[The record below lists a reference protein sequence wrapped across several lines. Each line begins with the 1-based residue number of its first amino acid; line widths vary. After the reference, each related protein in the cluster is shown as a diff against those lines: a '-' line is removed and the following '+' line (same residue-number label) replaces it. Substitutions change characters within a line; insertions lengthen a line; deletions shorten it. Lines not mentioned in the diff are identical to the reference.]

1 MQGKNIQIPNGQAL
15 LICGPQGCGKTLL
28 ARAIAQQYGP
38 FQQTD
43 VDVIRSPEAIER
55 AMREGIKTLIVE
67 ECDAEYLRC
76 QLPAHLKAAITDE
89 RIPVKLD
96 GKTLTMERPPRF
108 IFCSGYV
115 DAIRLDSRDRRFFV
129 VDMASAKH

>member
-38 FQQTD
+38 FQQTY

-76 QLPAHLKAAITDE
+76 QLPAHLKAAITAE

-96 GKTLTMERPPRF
+96 GKVVTMEVPPNF
-108 IFCSGYV
+108 IFCTGEVNALNLSS
-115 DAIRLDSRDRRFFV
+115 DDRRFFV